1 MERKE
6 LLENARKIIE
16 KKAAKLNQTRKK
28 GLKRRVWDL
37 QQSQLILMRR
47 KKLLAKLKE
56 ELENIKQENLE
67 QMLKALEV
75 KNSENHINY

>member
-1 MERKE
+1 MVKKKE
-6 LLENARKIIE
+6 LLGNARKIVE
-16 KKAAKLNQTRKK
+16 KRAAKLNQTRK

-37 QQSQLILMRR
+37 QQSQLMLMRR
-47 KKLLAKLKE
+47 KKLLAKLKD

-75 KNSENHINY
+75 S

>member
-1 MERKE
+1 MVERKE
-6 LLENARKIIE
+6 LENAKKIIE
-16 KKAAKLNQTRKK
+16 KKAAKPNQTRKEK
-28 GLKRRVWDL
+28 RVWAL

-47 KKLLAKLKE
+47 KKILTKLKE

-75 KNSENHINY
+75 S

>member
-1 MERKE
+1 MVEKKE
-6 LLENARKIIE
+6 LLGNARKIVE
-16 KKAAKLNQTRKK
+16 KRAPKLNQTRK

-37 QQSQLILMRR
+37 QQSQLMLMRR
-47 KKLLAKLKE
+47 KKLLAKLKD

-75 KNSENHINY
+75 S